1 MVVLHHFDGAEPLL
15 PDLLDGH
22 AKWRATRPAV
32 RFEERS
38 LTWGEFGAAA
48 HRTARSF
55 LNSGVVRGDRVAV
68 LMDNSI
74 EMIETLFGA
83 LRAGACVVPLN
94 TSVADAAIEAM
105 IKDCSAVAVIAS
117 GAHIER
123 LQNLSLP
130 TVRCRVAASRLSTS
144 LPSGWIAY
152 DSWQKS
158 GQSEVSFPAIGPDD
172 LSNIIYSSGTTGIPK
187 GIVHDH
193 GRRASWARSLALA
206 LRYDSRAIGLCS
218 IGLYSNISWVTM
230 LCTLVVGGCIVIERG
245 FDVEKTLN
253 TIGRYR
259 VTHGS
264 FVPVIVQRLLESGK
278 LQAAELI
285 SLRALMCCGSPLPLE
300 LKKRALHEFGCDF
313 IELYGLTEGVI
324 TTLDPEDAAN
334 REMSVGLPLPG
345 TEIRIIDEDGRVLA
359 ANEAGE
365 IVSRGHITMV
375 GYFNRPDA
383 TAESTWID
391 SNGFPWLRT
400 GDIGRI
406 DETGFLYIV
415 DRKKDMIISGGQN
428 VYPTDIESVILDHPE
443 VAEAAVIGIPSA
455 RWGESPYAIVVPK
468 QKPVDPDVLETQL
481 RDWVNQ
487 RVGKQQRVAGLRL
500 VTQLPRNPNG
510 KVLKRELRREFSSLA
525 N

>member
-1 MVVLHHFDGAEPLL
+1 VLHHFDGAEPLL

-22 AKWRATRPAV
+22 AKWRASQPAV
-32 RFEERS
+32 RFEDRT
-38 LTWGEFGAAA
+38 LTWGEFGSAV
-48 HRTARSF
+48 HRTAKSF
-55 LNSGVVRGDRVAV
+55 LNSGVVRGDRIAV
-68 LMDNSI
+68 LMDNSV

-94 TSVADAAIEAM
+94 TSVPDSAIEAM
-105 IKDCSAVAVIAS
+105 IRDCSAVVVVAS
-117 GAHIER
+117 DTHIGR
-123 LQNLSLP
+123 LQALNLP
-130 TVRCRVAASRLSTS
+130 TIKCRVAVNPPAMP
-144 LPSGWIAY
+144 LPLGWVTY
-152 DSWQKS
+152 EGWQKHS
-158 GQSEVSFPAIGPDD
+158 KNNICFPIISSND

-206 LRYDSRAIGLCS
+206 LRYDSRAVGLCS

-245 FDVEKTLN
+245 FDVERTLD
-253 TIGRYR
+253 TIRRFR

-264 FVPVIVQRLLESGK
+264 FVPVIIQRLLESGK
-278 LQAAELI
+278 LPAAELR

-324 TTLDPEDAAN
+324 TTLDPEDATG
-334 REMSVGLPLPG
+334 RELSVGLPLPG
-345 TEIRIIDEDGRVLA
+345 TEIRVIDEDGGVLL
-359 ANEAGE
+359 ANQAGE
-365 IVSRGHITMV
+365 VVSRGHITMM

-383 TAESTWID
+383 TVESTWID
-391 SNGFPWLRT
+391 PDGSPWLRT
-400 GDIGRI
+400 GDIGKI
-406 DETGFLYIV
+406 DENGFLYIV

-428 VYPTDIESVILDHPE
+428 VYPTDIESVILDHPA
-443 VAEAAVIGIPSA
+443 VAEAAVIGIPST

-468 QKPVDPDVLETQL
+468 QEPANADLLETQL
-481 RDWVNQ
+481 CEWINQ

-510 KVLKRELRREFSSLA
+510 KVLKRELRREFSSFA